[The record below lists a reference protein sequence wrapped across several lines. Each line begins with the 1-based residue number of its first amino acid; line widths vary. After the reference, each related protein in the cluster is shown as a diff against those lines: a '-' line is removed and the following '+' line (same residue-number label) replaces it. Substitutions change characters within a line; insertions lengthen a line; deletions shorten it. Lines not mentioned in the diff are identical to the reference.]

1 MIGQI
6 VKFRIIPV
14 ILTDGTTVVK
24 GTNFNNW
31 RTVGSAEA
39 TSRLFA
45 ARDVDEL
52 IFLDVGARAKGLS
65 IDLDLVSAFSNQL
78 NIPFAVGGGIDD
90 FGSAAACLRN
100 GAEKIVLGTSA
111 YRNPNLVSQL
121 SETFGAQAVV
131 VTIDI
136 LHPESDEFAI
146 NSGRETVSSEC
157 ALEFAMRIQDLGAGE
172 IILQCISQDGLQEG
186 YDLRSLEDFT
196 SKLKIPVIASSG
208 AGSVR
213 DFERAYR
220 MGASGAAAGAIFQF
234 TQITPKV
241 VREDLRSLG
250 IPVRR
255 S

>member
-1 MIGQI
+1 M
-6 VKFRIIPV
+6 KFRVIPV

-24 GTNFNNW
+24 GTKFNNW

-52 IFLDVGARAKGLS
+52 MFLDVGARAKGLS
-65 IDLDLVSAFSNQL
+65 VDINLVKVFSKNL
-78 NIPFAVGGGIDD
+78 NVPFAVGGGIDD
-90 FGSAAACLRN
+90 FDTAAACLRN

-111 YRNPNLVSQL
+111 FRNPDLVNRL

-131 VTIDI
+131 VTIDV
-136 LHPESDEFAI
+136 LQAGSDRFAI
-146 NSGRETVSSEC
+146 DSGKEIVSSES
-157 ALEFAMRIQDLGAGE
+157 ALEFALRLQDLGVGE
-172 IILQCISQDGLQEG
+172 IILQCISQDGLQQG
-186 YDLRSLEDFT
+186 YDFNSLGEIA
-196 SKLKIPVIASSG
+196 SRLKVPVIASSG
-208 AGSVR
+208 ASNVS
-213 DFERAYR
+213 DFEKAYR
-220 MGASGAAAGAIFQF
+220 MGASGGAAGAIFQF
-234 TQITPKV
+234 TQVTPKV

>member
-1 MIGQI
+1 M
-6 VKFRIIPV
+6 KFRIIPV

-52 IFLDVGARAKGLS
+52 VFLDVGARARGLS
-65 IDLDLVSAFSNQL
+65 VDINLVKTFSNQL

-90 FGSAAACLRN
+90 FATASACLRN
-100 GAEKIVLGTSA
+100 GAEKIILGTSA
-111 YRNPNLVSQL
+111 YRNPNLVTEL
-121 SETFGAQAVV
+121 SGTFGTQAVI
-131 VTIDI
+131 VTIDVVKAG
-136 LHPESDEFAI
+136 SGEFAI
-146 NSGRETVSSEC
+146 NSGKETISSES
-157 ALEFAMRIQDLGAGE
+157 AIEFALRIEDHGAGE
-172 IILQCISQDGLQEG
+172 IILQCIGQDGQQGG
-186 YDLRSLEDFT
+186 YDLSSLQEFT
-196 SKLKIPVIASSG
+196 SKLKIPVIASGG
-208 AGSVR
+208 AGNTK
-213 DFERAYR
+213 DFENAYKV
-220 MGASGAAAGAIFQF
+220 GASGGAAGAIFQF

-250 IPVRR
+250 IPVRQ